1 MTDVLAKHF
10 YRKVKQANA
19 QILEGQLVASEKNVD
34 QSNKHYLTGRYKLRR
49 FKQDSGKIEYSLNVF
64 DRDYLSRAAEYMV
77 IERDSREIPRLFI
90 ILESITI
97 RKIFSCVF
105 FGLVAT
111 L

>member
-1 MTDVLAKHF
+1 
-10 YRKVKQANA
+10 
-19 QILEGQLVASEKNVD
+19 
-34 QSNKHYLTGRYKLRR
+34 
-49 FKQDSGKIEYSLNVF
+49 
-64 DRDYLSRAAEYMV
+64 MV